1 MAKVIAVNISEKK
14 GTTKKS
20 VEKALLIED
29 FGLQGDAHSGPGKRQ
44 VSLLAAE
51 SVEKSK
57 AQVKDPNRVKG
68 ICEGS
73 FAENIT
79 TSGIE
84 LYTLPVGTVFK
95 IGEAELEVTQIGK
108 ECHSGCEISKIVGK
122 CIMPTEGIFARVVK
136 GGEIKAG
143 DDIEILSEE

>member
-1 MAKVIAVNISEKK
+1 MAKVVAVNISEKK
-14 GTTKKS
+14 GTVKKT
-20 VEKALLIED
+20 VEKAMLVED
-29 FGLQGDAHSGPGKRQ
+29 FGLQGDAHGGNWHRQ
-44 VSLLAAE
+44 VSLLAVE

-57 AQVKDPNRVKG
+57 AQAKDQNRVKG

-84 LYTLPVGTVFK
+84 LFTLPVGTK
-95 IGEAELEVTQIGK
+95 LTIGESVLEITQIGK
-108 ECHSGCEISKIVGK
+108 ECHTGCEISKLVGK
-122 CIMPTEGIFARVVK
+122 CIMPTEGIFAKVIK

-143 DDIEILSEE
+143 DEITVISEG